1 MLPVSEDVGRHEA
14 SLPNTAPWN
23 TLSEH
28 DASELSDALT
38 PLHLR
43 RGERVTGAVGIVS
56 SGVLA
61 VEQRLYDGRRV
72 LSTLFH
78 GSDLVDLTRSARRHQ
93 DQLTALSPSLFLCLK
108 DEKLQMI
115 MGKRRKLAEAMLVNI
130 RKHSE
135 RMRNHVTDLVHKTP
149 IERLAALMFEFKRWP
164 DNEGSRT
171 RADIIRLPIQRSDI
185 ADYIGVKPE
194 TLSRATTKLV
204 REGLI
209 SIIGPD
215 EIKLI
220 DIPAMR
226 RIADGG
232 RPRQSTRAA

>member
-1 MLPVSEDVGRHEA
+1 VLPISEHVSRHEA
-14 SLPNTAPWN
+14 GLPNAAPWN
-23 TLSEH
+23 TLPEH
-28 DASELSDALT
+28 DAAEPQGALT
-38 PLHLR
+38 PVHLR
-43 RGERVTGAVGIVS
+43 RGERVDGAVGIVS
-56 SGVLA
+56 SGALA
-61 VEQRLYDGRRV
+61 VERRLYDGRRV
-72 LSTLFH
+72 LSALFH
-78 GSDLVDLTRSARRHQ
+78 GSDLVDLTRSARKHQ
-93 DQLTALSPSLFLCLK
+93 DQLTALNPSLFLRL
-108 DEKLQMI
+108 DDNQMHII
-115 MGKRRKLAEAMLVNI
+115 MGRRRALAEAMLANI

-135 RMRNHVTDLVHKTP
+135 RMRSHVTDLVHKTP

-164 DNEGSRT
+164 DNERSRT
-171 RADIIRLPIQRSDI
+171 RADIIRLPIQRADI

-194 TLSRATTKLV
+194 TVSRATTKLV

-215 EIKLI
+215 EIQML